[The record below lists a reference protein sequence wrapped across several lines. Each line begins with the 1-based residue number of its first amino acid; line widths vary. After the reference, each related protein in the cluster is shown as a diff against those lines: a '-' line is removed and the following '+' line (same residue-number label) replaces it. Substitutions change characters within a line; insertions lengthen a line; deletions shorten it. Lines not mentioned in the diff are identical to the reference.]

1 MEYKEVI
8 ALLEH
13 GFTRDEIITMMEE
26 ANTDNE
32 NPTPTDNENPTP
44 TDNEVF
50 TSVVEEVKDVL
61 NSFKN
66 ELTAMNILNSQIG
79 PERSET
85 GEDILAKIVNP
96 ITEDNK
102 K

>member
-26 ANTDNE
+26 AN
-32 NPTPTDNENPTP
+32 TDNENPTP